1 MKKLQLT
8 ALVLVLS
15 GLLGIISAQKAGKKP
30 GSAYAHQARFSVY
43 DYNTKAPIRNAVVV
57 NEKGSELGFTN
68 PQGDLALNL
77 PPNTSD
83 YYTIRAEGYNPFSI
97 RLTQA
102 EKRTGDYE
110 VFLPEASHAMMES
123 IGHVAEGVPTPE
135 EPKAELVKV
144 YIKEDPATYKKHNE
158 APTVLDFSVQVA
170 ASSKFISETSARH
183 DWEGLGPVYVQNENG
198 MYKVRIGPYESQNEA
213 KQVLQEVKSKG
224 RKDAFIVVHQGEFN
238 DKQVLRKPME
248 TKINESPIS
257 ETVSTEK
264 TTSTQGDYKVR
275 IASYMHPGDFN
286 TAGIDHLGTLE
297 SYRKGEW
304 TIMMLGGFTTQEAAT
319 KAKNIVI
326 SKGFTDAAVIMVIDG
341 ILETIQ

>member
-8 ALVLVLS
+8 ALVLVLA
-15 GLLGIISAQKAGKKP
+15 GLTGFVSAQKTGKNP
-30 GSAYAHQARFSVY
+30 ASAYSHQARFSVF

-57 NEKGSELGFTN
+57 DQKGAELGYTN
-68 PQGDLALNL
+68 PEGDLALNL

-102 EKRTGDYE
+102 EKRSGDYE
-110 VFLPEASHAMMES
+110 VFLPEASHTVMES
-123 IGHVAEGVPTPE
+123 ISHAAAPASMPADQKSEMM
-135 EPKAELVKV
+135 KV
-144 YIKEDPATYKKHNE
+144 YVKEDPATYKKQSD
-158 APTVLDFSVQVA
+158 APASIDFSVQVA
-170 ASSKFISETSARH
+170 ASSKFISESSARN

-213 KQVLQEVKSKG
+213 KQILMEVKSKG
-224 RKDAFIVVHQGEFN
+224 RKDAFIVVRQGN
-238 DKQVLRKPME
+238 SIVNPVVKKPTE
-248 TKINESPIS
+248 TRVNESPK
-257 ETVSTEK
+257 TDHMTESA
-264 TTSTQGDYKVR
+264 TSTQGDYKVR
-275 IASYMHPGDFN
+275 IASYLHPGDFN
-286 TAGIDHLGTLE
+286 TAGIDNLGTLE

-304 TIMMLGGFTTQEAAT
+304 TIMMLGGFTSLEAAT

-326 SKGFTDAAVIMVIDG
+326 SKGFNDAAVIMVKDG